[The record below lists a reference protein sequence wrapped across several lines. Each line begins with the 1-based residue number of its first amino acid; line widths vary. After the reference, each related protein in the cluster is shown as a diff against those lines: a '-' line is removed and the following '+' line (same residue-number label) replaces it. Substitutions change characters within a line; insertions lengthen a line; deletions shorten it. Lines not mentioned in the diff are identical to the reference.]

1 MGKGL
6 REFNKTD
13 AIFSSTF
20 LPRVGLTALLTSG
33 FYLFSSNYR
42 LFQCHT
48 HFKYAM
54 LGAGLKSFYLSKGM
68 ASHYVAAEEGLD
80 LNSEDRMRE
89 IKYYHNQTRRKFTNY

>member
-6 REFNKTD
+6 REFNTTD
-13 AIFSSTF
+13 AIFCSTF

-42 LFQCHT
+42 LFPCHT

-54 LGAGLKSFYLSKGM
+54 LVAGLTSFYLSKVM
-68 ASHYVAAEEGLD
+68 ASHYVAAEEGLV

-89 IKYYHNQTRRKFTNY
+89 LKYYHNQTRRKFTNY